1 MAMDLVGRTDSG
13 TPRRDLFHTI
23 HTRQVETAV

>member
-1 MAMDLVGRTDSG
+1 MATHLVGRTDSG
-13 TPRRDLFHTI
+13 TPRRDLIHTI